1 MAQGVGCEAMNGQR
15 ATAADVAA
23 AAGVSRST
31 VSYILNG
38 SSRLTFSPETV
49 AKVRAAAVELAY
61 TPHAAA
67 RALRRG
73 DSGVVLLAIPDVR
86 ASSNFAKLVS
96 ALTDGVRA
104 ADRSLVSLA
113 IRPGSRLVDF
123 LRDISPT
130 ALLELLPIS
139 EEDRSAALSAGIPVI
154 SVAAP
159 IQRLDQ
165 AAAALQVQYLAALG
179 HRRLAV
185 VTVDEPGTRPFAESR
200 LAAALAAA
208 ADLGLPAPTVVKARG
223 PLADATST
231 MAAELVRWTEMPD
244 PVTAVCSFNDI
255 FAGVVAA
262 AARSVG
268 LSVPDELSVM
278 GIDDEPLAGLLS
290 PTLTTVRY
298 DYAGV
303 GRYIRDQLHHLLDGK
318 ASPTNV
324 GRSSL
329 ELVERHSTAAPKL
342 PAT

>member
-1 MAQGVGCEAMNGQR
+1 MNGHR

-23 AAGVSRST
+23 VAGVSRST

-38 SSRLTFSPETV
+38 SSRLTFSPDTV
-49 AKVRAAAVELAY
+49 ANVRAAAAALAY

-73 DSGVVLLAIPDVR
+73 DSGVVLLAIPDMP

-130 ALLELLPIS
+130 ALLEVLPIS
-139 EEDRSAALSAGIPVI
+139 EEDRSAALSADIPVI

-165 AAAALQVQYLAALG
+165 AAAALQVQHLAALG

-185 VTVDEPGTRPFAESR
+185 VTVDEAGTRSFAESR
-200 LAAALAAA
+200 LSAALAAA
-208 ADLGLPAPTVVKARG
+208 RDLGLPAPTIAKVRG
-223 PLADATST
+223 PLTDATSA
-231 MAAELVRWTEMPD
+231 MATELVRWTEAPD
-244 PVTAVCSFNDI
+244 PVTAVCSFNDM

-268 LSVPDELSVM
+268 LTVPDDLSIM

-303 GRYIRDQLHHLLDGK
+303 GRYIGDQLHHLLDGK
-318 ASPTNV
+318 NLPTRIS
-324 GRSSL
+324 GASL
-329 ELVERHSTAAPKL
+329 ELVERDSTAAPRRSDV
-342 PAT
+342 